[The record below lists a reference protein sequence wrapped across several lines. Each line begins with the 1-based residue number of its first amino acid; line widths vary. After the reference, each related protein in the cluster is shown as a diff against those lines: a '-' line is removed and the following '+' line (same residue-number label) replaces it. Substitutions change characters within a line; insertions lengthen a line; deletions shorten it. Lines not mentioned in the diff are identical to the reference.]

1 MSNKKNKVKFNLRNV
16 HYALVKTNTAEGMT
30 FDTPVAIEGAVS
42 ISFSPSGD
50 LSNFFADGYAYYT
63 ISNNAG
69 YEGDLELALIPESF
83 LVDVLKEELD
93 NNNVLIEKSNVET
106 QNFAL
111 LFEFDGDVKK
121 IRHVMYCCSATR
133 PDVSSATKEEN
144 VEVKTETLTISAT
157 PSACELVKAKTGDN
171 VTDFAYQNWYKNVY
185 IPDTTTSNEVSEEDY
200 GD

>member
-1 MSNKKNKVKFNLRNV
+1 MSNKKNKVKYNLRNV
-16 HYALVKTNTAEGMT
+16 HYALLKTNTAEGMT
-30 FDTPVAIEGAVS
+30 FDTPVPIAGAVS
-42 ISFSPSGD
+42 MSFSPSGD
-50 LSNFFADGYAYYT
+50 LSNFYADGYAYYT

-69 YEGDLELALIPESF
+69 YEGDLELALIPENF

-93 NNNVLIEKSNVET
+93 NNNVLIEKADIET

-133 PDVSSATKEEN
+133 PSVESSTKEESI
-144 VEVKTETLTISAT
+144 EVTTETLTISAT
-157 PSACELVKAKTGDN
+157 SLACGIVKAKTGDS
-171 VTDFAYQNWYKNVY
+171 VSDLAYQNWYSSVY
-185 IPDTTTSNEVSEEDY
+185 IPDTTNTEVSEEDY